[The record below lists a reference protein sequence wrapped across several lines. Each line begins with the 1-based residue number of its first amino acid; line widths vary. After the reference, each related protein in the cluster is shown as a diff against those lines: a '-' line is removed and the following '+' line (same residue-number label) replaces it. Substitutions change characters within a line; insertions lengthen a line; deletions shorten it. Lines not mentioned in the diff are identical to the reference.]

1 MFRTC
6 PFRSRPHKRFRGM
19 FSIIPQSFKIA
30 RGGQVYPVE
39 KQSIFI
45 VDTK

>member
-30 RGGQVYPVE
+30 RGRTGVPCGKTIY
-39 KQSIFI
+39 FYR
-45 VDTK
+45 